1 MQYPGKVSGRTQ
13 SSVVDVHFGFTKC
26 SNIPGRLDE
35 DPDFRCRCLGN
46 TWAIDGRP
54 CVQVQPTHG
63 KHDVVDNFVYLGDC
77 ICPGGGCEL
86 AFLKDA
92 APLCMRKI

>member
-35 DPDFRCRCLGN
+35 DPDFRCRCLGIYGQLMEDLVFKFN
-46 TWAIDGRP
+46 LLMESMMQLTILSILVTVFAL
-54 CVQVQPTHG
+54 VE
-63 KHDVVDNFVYLGDC
+63 VVSLHS
-77 ICPGGGCEL
+77 
-86 AFLKDA
+86 
-92 APLCMRKI
+92 